1 MTSWFDESPETYD
14 RARPSYPETLWQ
26 ELFIRLPERPS
37 LVEIGPGTGKATA
50 ALLAHGASVV
60 ACEPGKNLADYL
72 EVKFEG
78 QPLTV
83 LNTTFEA
90 ARFPGRPF
98 DGIVAAT
105 SFHWLNPWA
114 AVTKTHSIL
123 KPGGVLAVVD
133 TNQVADEVDRG
144 YFTASHELYRR
155 YFPDL
160 GDEPQRVPNRDV
172 EPAAFE
178 LLKRSDEF
186 GEVELFR
193 YDWDQRYETALYLDL
208 VRSYSG
214 TAQMEPEKRE
224 AFLAE
229 LGAFIDGEFGG
240 YVIRP
245 LVITL
250 CCARRAWE

>member
-26 ELFIRLPERPS
+26 ELFIRLPEQPS

-60 ACEPGKNLADYL
+60 ACEPGKNLAEYL
-72 EVKFEG
+72 KAKFAG
-78 QPLTV
+78 QQLTV
-83 LNTTFEA
+83 LNATFEA
-90 ARFPGRPF
+90 ARFPERPF

-105 SFHWLNPWA
+105 SFHWVNPWA

-123 KPGGVLAVVD
+123 KSGGMLAVVD
-133 TNQVADEVDRG
+133 TIQVADEVDRG

-160 GDEPQRVPNRDV
+160 GGEPDTIPGRDV
-172 EPAAFE
+172 EPAVFQ
-178 LLKRSDEF
+178 LLKSSDEF
-186 GEVELFR
+186 CEVELFR
-193 YDWDQRYETALYLDL
+193 YDWDQRYETAMYLDL
-208 VRSYSG
+208 VRSYSN
-214 TAQMEPEKRE
+214 TAQMEPAKRE
-224 AFLAE
+224 AFLTE
-229 LGAFIDGEFGG
+229 LGAFIDGEFDG